1 METPTQYGKDT
12 PLAPVDFSV
21 VVPCY
26 NEEESIGEFHQR
38 LSTALAKLD
47 YVFDIIYVN
56 DGSTD
61 NTLSHLLEIFEKD
74 CGSVT
79 VVDLVQNVGQT
90 NALTAGIR
98 YAGGKHIVFLDCDLQ
113 VAPEDLG
120 ALIAVFDD
128 SYDMVG
134 GARRQRKDNYFRVH
148 FSRMGNAVIRRVLG
162 LPLHDFGSGMKVLNG
177 AFVRA
182 FEPGPFRPIN
192 PGAMMLSLR
201 RVAEVPI
208 QHHKRTTGRSRWTM
222 RRFFALYHNIFKHL
236 IPFVY
241 PFTIAPLFLVS
252 LLVLAYFVL
261 ASAYPN
267 VFSGGNYEFILPILL
282 MLNIS
287 LNFFLFILLGEF
299 VLRGNSQVQEPAYIV
314 RRVYSAKEEGN
325 TKCRFC

>member
-1 METPTQYGKDT
+1 METPAQYGND
-12 PLAPVDFSV
+12 APPSKVDFSV

-26 NEEESIGEFHQR
+26 NEADSIGEFHQR
-38 LSTALAKLD
+38 LTGALDKLD
-47 YVFDIIYVN
+47 HTFDIIYVN

-61 NTLSHLLEIFEKD
+61 TTLEYLIKIHEEGSR
-74 CGSVT
+74 SVT

-98 YAGGKHIVFLDCDLQ
+98 CASGKHIVFLDSDLQ

-120 ALIAVFDD
+120 SLIAVFED

-134 GARRQRKDNYFRVH
+134 GARRQRKDNYLRVH
-148 FSRMGNAVIRRVLG
+148 LSRMGNAVIRRVLG
-162 LPLHDFGSGMKVLNG
+162 LPLYDFGSGMKVLNG

-201 RVAEVPI
+201 RIAEVPI
-208 QHHKRTTGRSRWTM
+208 VHYARTSGRSRWTL
-222 RRFFALYHNIFKHL
+222 RRFVALYHNIFKHL

-241 PFTIAPLFLVS
+241 PFTVAPLFFIS
-252 LLVLAYFVL
+252 LLALAYFVAAAL
-261 ASAYPN
+261 YPDTFPGCN
-267 VFSGGNYEFILPILL
+267 HKSILPILL

-287 LNFFLFILLGEF
+287 LSFFQFILLGEF
-299 VLRGNSQVQEPAYIV
+299 VLRGNNQVQEPAYIV
-314 RRVYSAKEEGN
+314 RRIYAPHGE
-325 TKCRFC
+325 